1 MLEVD
6 FWIFDFFLRYCRFS
20 FKMADFWPKWPF
32 SLFLEF
38 WCAINSKKSKMH
50 SGQVFCNV
58 KKYFCAIFQVK
69 WSENEGIAIG
79 RLFFSKFWSKH
90 CFWYFFEKITFKS
103 LLLLRSLTI
112 LLENLYEGTSQGCK
126 KLDRSAFLNFC
137 YLQHIKICENIH
149 FHRILCY
156 K

>member
-1 MLEVD
+1 
-6 FWIFDFFLRYCRFS
+6 
-20 FKMADFWPKWPF
+20 
-32 SLFLEF
+32 
-38 WCAINSKKSKMH
+38 MH
-50 SGQVFCNV
+50 SGKVFGTLRSIFV
-58 KKYFCAIFQVK
+58 QYFKENGQRMKEKRSEGYFFQKSGQNTV
-69 WSENEGIAIG
+69 
-79 RLFFSKFWSKH
+79 
-90 CFWYFFEKITFKS
+90 FWYFFEKITFKS

-137 YLQHIKICENIH
+137 FFCYLQHIKICENIH